1 MRKNLLALL
10 LLLLSVIVF
19 KTNVQAQC
27 SGGTAYGT
35 ADMSAG
41 GTVQISSCSFTGE
54 YSTVTGIVSGTTY
67 TTTIDGTGY
76 ITVHTGSA
84 SGPVVASGANSVV
97 FTAPSSGT
105 YYLVW
110 TRNAACGTNAPC
122 HTTTIAGPGAPAPAN
137 DNCSGAIALNVS
149 SSATCG
155 STTTVTTAGATNS
168 NVTPTGS
175 GCTSNSGTPDD
186 DVWMSFVATA
196 TSHSL
201 TATNV
206 SGTTDVYW
214 QVFSGGCGAS
224 MNSIL
229 CTDNNAGGTLTGLTI
244 GQTYYVRLYTWSSG
258 VSTTESVCITSIPPP
273 PPNGNCAAAEP
284 FCTASGVTFPAT
296 TGTSAEAGPNYGC
309 LTTQPVPSWYYL
321 NISTAGNI
329 DITLTNSANHDI
341 DFAIWG
347 PFGSQA
353 AMCAGT
359 TSAPLDCS
367 YSIAATEVVNIPGA
381 TVGQWYMLLITNFAN
396 TPTNITAVQ
405 SGGGGATNCAIL
417 CNMTNFTSAP
427 GACSGANVYQTTG
440 QITFTNP
447 PTSGT
452 LTVSSGSGQSTTIAS
467 PWTSPLSYTLTGLPA
482 NGASQT
488 ITATFSA
495 DPTCTLSQTFTAP
508 NPCGT
513 CTVTASNNGPV
524 CGGSTFNL
532 NATNAGAGYSYAWT
546 GSGAYSAVGA
556 NQAGV
561 TAATPTTTTTY
572 TYMVT
577 ATSGTVTCSSTTTL
591 TVNPRPTMTAPANV
605 SVCAG
610 TSVPLTTLASVP
622 TGSTFAWTNSNTAVG
637 LAASG
642 SGNIPAFTATNAT
655 AAAITS
661 TVTITPTIGSCAGT
675 PVSYTITVN
684 PQPTA
689 TFTPPLNQC
698 LNGNSF
704 NFTHTGTAFGT
715 HSWTFPSGTPA
726 TSTATSPTG
735 VTWAAVGTY
744 TVTHTVTSG
753 TCTATNT
760 VQISVYPR
768 PNGPALT
775 PTQPTCIANGSI
787 AVTAATGGTPAY
799 QYNLNGGANT
809 ALTNYTNQPAGTYT
823 VNVTD
828 ANGCTNNSTVTLTV
842 PLSPTAIAT
851 TIGTAHCGQLD
862 GTITLGAVTG
872 GTSAYTYS
880 VTPTVGFSGTTAYTG
895 QATGTHTVT
904 VRDANSCTYTTTVNV
919 PNATG
924 PVGPNATPVNSTCGN
939 PNGSVTLAPPTT
951 PTAGASSY
959 TYSFNGSGFTATTNY
974 GPMAAGTYTYVT
986 RDNFGCTVNGSVT
999 INNTVGP
1006 TAVVLTPVNASCG
1019 ATNGSFTI
1027 GAVTGGSGAITY
1039 SVSPGPAGFNAT
1051 TNFTALGAGTYTVIV
1066 RDANGCTFTSNTTIN
1081 NSGGPTAVVLTPVNS
1096 NCGAANGSFTIG
1108 AVTGG
1113 TGAITY
1119 SVSPG
1124 PAGFNATTN
1133 FTGVAANTYTV
1144 IVRDA
1149 NGCTFTSNTTV
1160 GNNPGPTAVVLTPVN
1175 ATCGAANGSFTIGAV
1190 TGGGGTNTY
1199 SVSPGPAGFNA
1210 TTSFTGLAP
1219 NTYTVIVRDV
1229 NGCTFTSNTTIG
1241 NTAGP
1246 TAVALTP
1253 VNSTCGAANGSFII
1267 GAVTGGTSAYTYSV
1281 SPGPAGFTGT
1291 TNYTNLAAGT
1301 FTVTVRDASACTFTT
1316 TTVVGNTA
1324 GPTAVTLTPVN
1335 TSCGGTTG
1343 TLTIGAVTGGTSA
1356 YTYSVS
1362 PGPAGFNATTSF
1374 TNLGAATYTVIVRDA
1389 NGCQT
1394 TSTSVVGN
1402 NPGPTAVVLTP
1413 VNSTCG
1419 ASNGSFTIG
1428 AVTGGT
1434 AGYTYSVNASAF
1446 TATTNYTALAAGT
1459 YTVIVRDANGCQFTS
1474 NTTINNTG
1482 AATAV
1487 VLTPV
1492 NTSCGGSTGSFTI
1505 GAVTGGVG
1513 AFTYSVSPG
1522 PAGFNA
1528 TTNFTGLAA
1537 NTYTVVV
1544 QGSNGCLF
1552 TSNVVV
1558 GNNPGPTAVVLTPV
1572 DATCGAAN
1580 GSFTIG
1586 AVTGGGGTN
1595 TYSVS
1600 PGPAGF
1606 NATTSF
1612 TGLAPNTYTVIVRD
1626 VNGCTFTSNTTIGN
1640 TAGPTA
1646 VALTPVNS
1654 TCGAANGSFIIG
1666 AVTGGTSAYTYSVS
1680 PGPAGFTGTTNYTN
1694 LAAGTFTVTVRDA
1707 SACTFTTTTVV
1718 GNTAGP
1724 TAVTLTPVNTS
1735 CGGTTGTLTIGAVTG
1750 GTSAYTYSVSPG
1762 PAGFNATT
1770 SFTNLGAATYTVIV
1784 QDANGCQT
1792 TSTSVVGNNPAPTAV
1807 VLTPASATC
1816 GASNGSFTIGAVTG
1830 GTAGFTYSVNGSGF
1844 TGTTSYTGLAAAT
1857 YTVIVQDANGCQ
1869 FTSNTTVNN
1878 SGGPTAVVLTPVD
1891 AACGGNNGSFTIGA
1905 VTGGAGGNMYSVNG
1919 SAFTATTSYITL
1931 AAGTYTVVVRDAN
1944 NCTFST
1950 TTVISNSGGPT
1961 AQVMSS
1967 TNSACSTNTGTVTF
1981 GATTGG
1987 TGIMTYSFDGSAF
2000 TGTTLYT
2007 NIAAGTYNAIVRD
2020 GNGCQ
2025 FATTV
2030 TVGTVA
2036 GPTDVVLTSTNS
2048 TCGSANG
2055 SYAIGAVTGGTSAY
2069 TYSIN
2074 GGAFTGTT
2082 TYNSQLAGT
2091 YTVVVRDANGCTYTE
2106 NITVTNTPGPTAFA
2120 VSSTNS
2126 TCGNSNGVAIAGAV
2140 TTSGST
2146 TYQYSING
2154 GALGATTSFTGLA
2167 AATYTLLVQDANGCQ
2182 LTNTITVAN
2191 TPGPTAQVLTPVNST
2206 CGNANGTVTIGATT
2220 GGTGLITYSFNGS
2233 AFSGTTSYTSLAAG
2247 TYTVVAQDANNC
2259 QFTQTTV
2266 VSNLPGPTAVAL
2278 TTVSATCG
2286 GSNGVVNIGAVTGGS
2301 GTNTFS
2307 FNGSPFTA
2315 TVSYTGL
2322 IAGTYTV
2329 VVQDVN
2335 LCQFTQ
2341 TVAVNNSGGPSAVVL
2356 TPTNSTCGNPNG
2368 SIAVGAV
2375 TGGAGT
2381 ITYSLNGGAFSS
2393 STSYTGLISGTYT
2406 VTVSDVNACTFAQT
2420 VLVDNTAGPTA
2431 VVLTPTNST
2440 CGNANGS
2447 FTIGAVTGGTSGYT
2461 YSINAGAFSGT
2472 TSYASQSAG
2481 TYTVVVRDANSCT
2494 FTANVTVANTPGP
2507 TAFAV
2512 SSVSSTCGNSNGVAN
2527 AGAVTTSGST
2537 TYQYSINGGA
2547 LGATTSF
2554 TGLAAATYT
2563 LLVQDANGCQLTN
2576 TVVVTNLAGP
2586 TAQILTPTNATCGNP
2601 NGIVTIGA
2609 TTGGNGL
2616 ITYNFNGGTFSGT
2629 TSYSGLTAGTY
2640 TVIAQDANNCQF
2652 TQTTVVSD
2660 LAGPTA
2666 IALTPTNAT
2675 CGGSNGAVNI
2685 GAVTGGS
2692 GTNTY
2697 SFNGSPFTAT
2707 TSYPGLSAA
2716 TYTVI
2721 VQDVNLCQ
2729 FTQTVAVN
2737 NSGGPS
2743 AVVVTPTNSTC
2754 GNPNGSIAI
2763 GAVTGGAGTINFS
2776 LNGGA
2781 LSTTTSYTG
2790 LTAGTY
2796 TVLVSDVNACTF
2808 SQTVTVNNTAGPTA
2822 VVITPT
2828 NSTCGSANGV
2838 LAIGAVTGGTSGYTY
2853 SINGSAFTGT
2863 TSYTALLAGT
2873 YTIVVQDA
2881 NSCQFTQTADVLNI
2895 PGPTALVLTPTN
2907 STCGNANGIVT
2918 LGAVTGGTSPYEY
2931 SLNNAV
2937 FVASGPYTGLTAA
2950 SYTVVVRD
2958 ANLCTYTVTANV
2970 SDTPGPTAQAT
2981 STTNSTCGNANGIV
2995 TAGATTGGTAPYQ
3008 FSMDGGVLSA
3018 TTTYTTTAG
3027 THTVLVSDAN
3037 LCTFTVTTTV
3047 NNTAGPTAVALTS
3060 TPTNCGNS
3068 NGTIVV
3074 GTVTDGT
3081 SPYEYSIDGGAS
3093 YQATT
3098 TFLALAANTYTVT
3111 VRDVNLC
3118 TTTNTVV
3125 ISNLSSPVASVVTQT
3140 NVSCFGGNNGTVTLT
3155 GTGGATPYSYTLHT
3169 GQSNGSG
3176 VFNGLSALTYSVT
3189 ITDAAGCNSAS
3200 TFTMSQPA
3208 ALVGSI
3214 LNQTNTSCFSG
3225 SNGSVT
3231 ITEAGGT
3238 GPFTYSLNGGAFG
3251 ASPTFAGLSATDY
3264 TVTVQ
3269 DGLGC
3274 TNNVPVTITQPT
3286 QVALTLTS
3294 ANANCTDNNGTA
3306 TVVATGGTPGYTY
3319 SWTGGGGIAS
3329 TTVPVIAGDYTVTVL
3344 DANLCSRTGAVT
3356 IGVTPGGTATIAS
3369 TTNVTCNGANNGIL
3383 NVSMGGNSVGPFT
3396 YAWTPNVGTGAT
3408 VNNLAPGAYSVV
3420 VTDSHGCIANTSG
3433 NISEPVVLAVNF
3445 TSTNVSCNAGSDG
3458 TISSTVTGGTAPYS
3472 YSWSPGAF
3480 NTGIVSGLPVGV
3492 YTLTVT
3498 DAQGCTVVGTRTIV
3512 EPTAL
3517 TITPTIVDP
3526 HCQQAD
3532 GSATV
3537 VGGGGAG
3544 GYTFSLNGGAFG
3556 AGSFNSLS
3564 AGTYTVTIR
3573 DGNQCTSNQPLTLV
3587 DQAGPVATIT
3597 ASTNVSCKNGNN
3609 GSATVGVTGGVT
3621 PYFYSWNPTSQT
3633 TQTANN
3639 LLAGVYGVT
3648 VTDAS
3653 GCAASASII
3662 ITEPSQLL
3670 INATG
3675 TDPICNGQTNGTGTS
3690 SAFGGTAPYSYQWA
3704 VFPIQNTANATGLS
3718 SGTHVVTVTDALGC
3732 VASTNITL
3740 ANPALLTATITRTNL
3755 LCNGV
3760 CNGTATAVTTN
3771 GTSPFAYTW
3780 NDANAQTT
3788 QTATG
3793 LCAGNYTVNI
3803 VDFKGCTTTAVT
3815 TLTEP
3820 SLLTSTIL
3828 TPVNVTCAGLCNGSG
3843 TVSPSGGVAPYSYS
3857 WSNVVTTA
3865 TNINL
3870 CVGSYTATV
3879 TDNNGCE
3886 TQSVLNITAPNP
3898 LIVAASSTNASCY
3911 NVPDGTATATFSG
3924 GTAPFTFLW
3933 QPSLQSTFNATGLG
3947 DGTYTVTVSDANG
3960 CSQTASTIITEPAE
3974 LVAVTTYTGNIACFA
3989 SNGSALVQVG
3999 GGTSPFSYLW
4009 SNGSTSA
4016 LATGLLG
4023 GVYTVD
4029 VTDGNGCTI
4038 NAVANV
4044 NDILAPV
4051 LTLNSSSDITCF
4063 GLNNGTAVVGVAGG
4077 VTPYSSQTWL
4087 LPVTLIANTNQTG
4100 TALWP
4105 GNNVYQVV
4113 DANGCTSSITVP
4125 IVEPT
4130 QLVSLIPSAMVTNVS
4145 CFGGNDGNA
4154 TMLVNGGRT
4163 PYSYLWSGGAPLTNA
4178 NVFQLAAGTY
4188 TCAVTDSSGCAT
4200 QASVT
4205 ITEPQQILANTIVQ
4219 TDVTCYGSN
4228 NGIVSVQVN
4237 GGTPAYT
4244 YDWSPNNSDDG
4255 APSASGLAPGTY
4267 SLNITDTKGCTRPL
4281 TYNIAQPDSFKV
4293 IVTPHSSTCSNPNG
4307 AIEMEVSGA
4316 SPAYSFQ
4323 WNNPAFSTSQNIANL
4338 SAPATYNCLITD
4350 SHGCTKN
4357 VATAIFDLAP
4367 PTLDSVVVQ
4376 NVTCYG
4382 FGNGMATVYPK
4393 AGGSATFT
4401 YEWYNSS
4408 NILVGNGS
4416 FQGGLPIGT
4425 YLIVVTDGTGC
4436 TVSSAVTISQPFPLT
4451 VSVSQDQIACNGQT
4465 LGVYA
4470 SAAGGTPL
4478 YSYTWSGAGSTLPS
4492 SGGNHNVAFTN
4503 TNTTSIIQTY
4513 SVAVTDANNCPAVS
4527 DQFIVTVL
4535 PKISVLSNDVTGC
4548 LGENVTLEAIA
4559 GGGDGVPYTYTW
4571 GTSPT
4576 QVQTG
4581 SNSIIS
4587 VPVTSNFPV
4596 SYNLTVSDGCST
4608 QETIIVNV
4616 SSNPKP
4622 SASMIGIN
4630 TQGCADLSVSFSGSG
4645 GNNFPNCTYSW
4656 AFGDGSAG
4664 SDSTTTHTY
4673 TSTGLQVD
4681 SLDVQ
4686 MIVTTALGCSD
4697 TVIANNYILVYP
4709 NPVAEFSFNPTEISE
4724 FEPTVNFYNESLL
4737 GTSFNWNFGDVTSIT
4752 NVSTDENPMHI
4763 YNDPGT
4769 YDVNLI
4775 VTSPLGCRDT
4785 ITHSLYVTPEFA
4797 LYVPNAFSPTGDFKN
4812 EIFTPQGI
4820 GIDEDRY
4827 NMYIYNR
4834 WGDLIY
4840 ETNNFAKGWDGRI
4853 NGEVVQIDTYVY
4865 RIVVYDLKSEKHT
4878 LTGHVTVV
4886 R

>member
-1 MRKNLLALL
+1 
-10 LLLLSVIVF
+10 
-19 KTNVQAQC
+19 
-27 SGGTAYGT
+27 
-35 ADMSAG
+35 
-41 GTVQISSCSFTGE
+41 
-54 YSTVTGIVSGTTY
+54 
-67 TTTIDGTGY
+67 
-76 ITVHTGSA
+76 
-84 SGPVVASGANSVV
+84 
-97 FTAPSSGT
+97 
-105 YYLVW
+105 
-110 TRNAACGTNAPC
+110 
-122 HTTTIAGPGAPAPAN
+122 
-137 DNCSGAIALNVS
+137 
-149 SSATCG
+149 
-155 STTTVTTAGATNS
+155 
-168 NVTPTGS
+168 
-175 GCTSNSGTPDD
+175 
-186 DVWMSFVATA
+186 
-196 TSHSL
+196 
-201 TATNV
+201 
-206 SGTTDVYW
+206 
-214 QVFSGGCGAS
+214 
-224 MNSIL
+224 
-229 CTDNNAGGTLTGLTI
+229 
-244 GQTYYVRLYTWSSG
+244 
-258 VSTTESVCITSIPPP
+258 
-273 PPNGNCAAAEP
+273 
-284 FCTASGVTFPAT
+284 
-296 TGTSAEAGPNYGC
+296 
-309 LTTQPVPSWYYL
+309 
-321 NISTAGNI
+321 
-329 DITLTNSANHDI
+329 
-341 DFAIWG
+341 
-347 PFGSQA
+347 
-353 AMCAGT
+353 
-359 TSAPLDCS
+359 
-367 YSIAATEVVNIPGA
+367 
-381 TVGQWYMLLITNFAN
+381 
-396 TPTNITAVQ
+396 
-405 SGGGGATNCAIL
+405 
-417 CNMTNFTSAP
+417 
-427 GACSGANVYQTTG
+427 
-440 QITFTNP
+440 
-447 PTSGT
+447 
-452 LTVSSGSGQSTTIAS
+452 
-467 PWTSPLSYTLTGLPA
+467 
-482 NGASQT
+482 
-488 ITATFSA
+488 
-495 DPTCTLSQTFTAP
+495 
-508 NPCGT
+508 
-513 CTVTASNNGPV
+513 
-524 CGGSTFNL
+524 
-532 NATNAGAGYSYAWT
+532 
-546 GSGAYSAVGA
+546 
-556 NQAGV
+556 
-561 TAATPTTTTTY
+561 
-572 TYMVT
+572 MVT
-577 ATSGTVTCSSTTTL
+577 ATSGTLTCSSTTTV
-591 TVNPRPTMTAPANV
+591 TVNPRPTMTAPANIV
-605 SVCAG
+605 ACAG
-610 TSVPLTTLASVP
+610 DVVPATSLSSVPAGATYS
-622 TGSTFAWTNSNTAVG
+622 WTNSNTAVG

-642 SGNIPAFTATNAT
+642 TGNVSGFTASNAT
-655 AAAITS
+655 GAAITS
-661 TVTITPTIGSCAGT
+661 TVTITPSLGSCAGT
-675 PVSYTITVN
+675 PVTFTITVN

-689 TFTPPLNQC
+689 SFTSPANQC

-704 NFTHTGTAFGT
+704 NFTNTGTAGGT
-715 HSWTFPSGTPA
+715 HAWTFPSGTPA
-726 TSTATSPTG
+726 TSAAVSPTG
-735 VTWAAVGTY
+735 VTWATAGTY
-744 TVTHTVTSG
+744 TVTHTVTLG
-753 TCTATNT
+753 TCVATSSVT
-760 VQISVYPR
+760 ITVYPR
-768 PNGPALT
+768 PTPPGLT
-775 PTQPTCIANGSI
+775 GTNPTCGNSNGQI
-787 AVTAATGGTPAY
+787 TVTAATGGTGALTY
-799 QYNLNGGANT
+799 DLNGGAAT
-809 ALTNYTNQPAGTYT
+809 ALTNYTALAGAPTTYT

-828 ANGCTNNSTVTLTV
+828 VNGCKNLATVTLTNV
-842 PLSPTAIAT
+842 PGPTAIAT
-851 TIGTAHCGQLD
+851 TIGTAHCGQSD

-872 GTSAYTYS
+872 GSGAMTYS

-895 QATGTHTVT
+895 QAAGTHTVT

-999 INNTVGP
+999 INNTAGP

-1081 NSGGPTAVVLTPVNS
+1081 NNGGPTAVVLTPVNS

-1133 FTGVAANTYTV
+1133 FTGLAANTYTV

-1175 ATCGAANGSFTIGAV
+1175 ATCGLSNGSFTIGAV

-1219 NTYTVIVRDV
+1219 NTYTVTVRDV
-1229 NGCTFTSNTTIG
+1229 NGCTFVSNTTIG

-1253 VNSTCGAANGSFII
+1253 VNSTCGNANGSFTI
-1267 GAVTGGTSAYTYSV
+1267 GAVTGGTSVYTYSV

-1291 TNYTNLAAGT
+1291 TSYASLAAGT
-1301 FTVTVRDASACTFTT
+1301 FTVTVRDANACTYTT

-1324 GPTAVTLTPVN
+1324 GPTAVALTPVN

-1374 TNLGAATYTVIVRDA
+1374 TGLGAATYTVIVRDA

-1459 YTVIVRDANGCQFTS
+1459 YTVIVRDANGCTFTS

-1492 NTSCGGSTGSFTI
+1492 NSNCGAANGSFTI

-1572 DATCGAAN
+1572 NATCGLSN

-1612 TGLAPNTYTVIVRD
+1612 TGLAPNTYTVTVRD
-1626 VNGCTFTSNTTIGN
+1626 VNGCTFVSNTTIGN

-1654 TCGAANGSFIIG
+1654 TCGNANGSFTIG

-1931 AAGTYTVVVRDAN
+1931 AAGTYNVVVRDAN

-2055 SYAIGAVTGGTSAY
+2055 SFVIGAVTGGTSAY

-2074 GGAFTGTT
+2074 GGAFSGTT
-2082 TYNSQLAGT
+2082 SYTAQLAGT

-2106 NITVTNTPGPTAFA
+2106 NVTITNTPGPTAFA

-2146 TYQYSING
+2146 VYQYSING

-2182 LTNTITVAN
+2182 LTNTVTVAN

-2266 VSNLPGPTAVAL
+2266 VSNLPGPTAIAL

-2286 GSNGVVNIGAVTGGS
+2286 GSNGVVNVGAVTGGS
-2301 GTNTFS
+2301 GTNTYS

-2315 TVSYTGL
+2315 TVSYPGL

-2341 TVAVNNSGGPSAVVL
+2341 TVSINNSGGPSAVVL

-2393 STSYTGLISGTYT
+2393 STSYTGLTSGTYT

-2652 TQTTVVSD
+2652 TQTTIVSN

-2666 IALTPTNAT
+2666 IALTPTSAT
-2675 CGGSNGAVNI
+2675 CGGNNGAVTI

-2716 TYTVI
+2716 TYTVV

-2781 LSTTTSYTG
+2781 LSSTTSYTG
-2790 LTAGTY
+2790 LAAGTY

-2828 NSTCGSANGV
+2828 NSTCGNSNGV
-2838 LAIGAVTGGTSGYTY
+2838 LSIGAVTGGTSGYTY

-2863 TSYTALLAGT
+2863 TSYTSLLAGT

-2881 NSCQFTQTADVLNI
+2881 NNCQFTQTADVLNI
-2895 PGPTALVLTPTN
+2895 AGPTALVLTPTN
-2907 STCGNANGIVT
+2907 STCGNANGTIA
-2918 LGAVTGGTSPYEY
+2918 LGAVAGGTSPYEY
-2931 SLNNAV
+2931 SLNNAA
-2937 FVASGPYTGLTAA
+2937 FVTSGPYLGLTAA
-2950 SYTVVVRD
+2950 TYTVVIRD
-2958 ANLCTYTVTANV
+2958 ANLCTYTITTNV
-2970 SDTPGPTAQAT
+2970 ADTPGPTAQAS

-2995 TAGATTGGTAPYQ
+2995 TVGATTGGTAPYQ
-3008 FSMDGGVLSA
+3008 FSMDGSVLSA

-3047 NNTAGPTAVALTS
+3047 NNTAGPSAVALTS

-3068 NGTIVV
+3068 NGTVAV
-3074 GTVTDGT
+3074 GLVTDGT
-3081 SPYEYSIDGGAS
+3081 SPYEYSIDGGTS
-3093 YQATT
+3093 YQTTT
-3098 TFLALAANTYTVT
+3098 TFLGLSAASYTVT
-3111 VRDVNLC
+3111 VRDINLC
-3118 TTTNTVV
+3118 IVTNTVV
-3125 ISNLSSPVASVVTQT
+3125 VSNLSSPTVVVASQSNVTCFGGSNGSVTLTGSGGASPYVFTLNTGQTNGSGVFNSLSANTYTVAIVDAAGCSSTSTFTVSQSAQVVGSILSQT
-3140 NVSCFGGNNGTVTLT
+3140 NVSCF
-3155 GTGGATPYSYTLHT
+3155 A
-3169 GQSNGSG
+3169 
-3176 VFNGLSALTYSVT
+3176 
-3189 ITDAAGCNSAS
+3189 
-3200 TFTMSQPA
+3200 
-3208 ALVGSI
+3208 
-3214 LNQTNTSCFSG
+3214 G

-3231 ITEAGGT
+3231 VTEVGGT
-3238 GPFTYSLNGGAFG
+3238 APYTYSINGGAFG
-3251 ASPTFAGLSATDY
+3251 ATPTFGGLSATDY
-3264 TVTVQ
+3264 TVTVS
-3269 DGLGC
+3269 DNFSC
-3274 TNNVPVTITQPT
+3274 TSNIPVTITQPT
-3286 QVALTLTS
+3286 QITLAMS
-3294 ANANCTDNNGTA
+3294 SVNANCTDDNGTA
-3306 TVVATGGTPGYTY
+3306 TVVASGGTPGYTY
-3319 SWTGGGGIAS
+3319 SWTGGGGTAS
-3329 TTVPVIAGDYTVTVL
+3329 TTVPVIAGDYTVTVR
-3344 DANLCSRTGAVT
+3344 DANLCAQTGVVT
-3356 IGVTPGGTATIAS
+3356 IDVTPGGVATIS
-3369 TTNVTCNGANNGIL
+3369 NTTNVSCFGGSNGSL
-3383 NVSMGGNSVGPFT
+3383 TVSMGGGATAPFT
-3396 YAWTPNVGTGAT
+3396 YAWSPNVGTTAT
-3408 VNNLAPGAYSVV
+3408 VNNLVIGTYSVT
-3420 VTDSHGCIANTSG
+3420 VTDVHGCIANANG
-3433 NISEPVVLAVNF
+3433 VIAEPVALSLNF

-3458 TISSTVTGGTAPYS
+3458 TISSIVAGGRTPYT
-3472 YSWSPGAF
+3472 YLWSPGAF
-3480 NTGIVSGLPVGV
+3480 NTGIVSGLPVGTYSLV
-3492 YTLTVT
+3492 VT
-3498 DAQGCTVVGTRTIV
+3498 DDNGCTVTGTRTIV

-3517 TITPTIVDP
+3517 TITPTIVNP
-3526 HCQQAD
+3526 NCNQAN

-3556 AGSFNSLS
+3556 AGSFTNLL

-3573 DGNQCTSNQPLTLV
+3573 DGNQCTTNLPLTLV
-3587 DQAGPVATIT
+3587 DQAGPTASIT
-3597 ASTNVSCKNGNN
+3597 ASTNVSCNGGSN
-3609 GSATVGVTGGVT
+3609 GSATVTATGGTT

-3639 LLAGVYGVT
+3639 LNAGVYGVT
-3648 VTDAS
+3648 VTDAT
-3653 GCAASASII
+3653 GCVAAASII
-3662 ITEPSQLL
+3662 ITEPATLI

-3675 TDPICNGQTNGTGTS
+3675 TDPVCNGQTNGTGTS

-3704 VFPIQNTANATGLS
+3704 VLPIQNSANATGLP
-3718 SGTHVVTVTDALGC
+3718 SGTHAVTVRDALGC
-3732 VASTNITL
+3732 VATTNITL

-3755 LCNGV
+3755 LCNAV

-3771 GTSPFAYTW
+3771 GTGPFSYTW

-3793 LCAGNYTVNI
+3793 LCAGNYTVSI
-3803 VDFKGCTTTAVT
+3803 VDFKGCTASAVT
-3815 TLTEP
+3815 TITEP
-3820 SLLTSTIL
+3820 SLLVSSIIN
-3828 TPVNVTCAGLCNGSG
+3828 PVNVTCAGLCNGSG
-3843 TVSPSGGVAPYSYS
+3843 TVNASGGVAPYIYS
-3857 WSNVVTTA
+3857 WSNLVNTS
-3865 TNINL
+3865 TNTNL
-3870 CVGSYTATV
+3870 CVGSYTANV
-3879 TDNNGCE
+3879 IDFNGCE
-3886 TQSVLNITAPNP
+3886 TQSVLSITAPNP
-3898 LIVAASSTNASCY
+3898 LIVTASSTNASCN
-3911 NVPDGTATATFSG
+3911 NVCDGTATASFSG
-3924 GTAPFTFLW
+3924 GTAPYNFLW
-3933 QPSLQSTFNATGLG
+3933 QPSLSSVFNATALC
-3947 DGTYTVTVSDANG
+3947 DGVHTVTITDANG
-3960 CSQTASTIITEPAE
+3960 CIQTASTVITEPAP
-3974 LVAVTTYTGNIACFA
+3974 LLASTIVNGNNFCGQ
-3989 SNGSALVQVG
+3989 SNGSAQVQVT
-3999 GGTSPFSYLW
+3999 GGTSPFAYVW
-4009 SNGSTSA
+4009 TNGSTSA
-4016 LATGLLG
+4016 LNIGLAG
-4023 GVYTVD
+4023 GVYSVD
-4029 VTDGNGCTI
+4029 VTDGNGCTV
-4038 NAVANV
+4038 NAIANV
-4044 NDILAPV
+4044 NDIPAPTLV
-4051 LTLNSSSDITCF
+4051 LNSSTNVTCF
-4063 GLNNGTAVVGVAGG
+4063 GLNNGTAVLGISGG
-4077 VTPYSSQTWL
+4077 TTPYSSQTWL
-4087 LPVTLIANTNQTG
+4087 MPITLIPNANQAGTG
-4100 TALWP
+4100 LWP
-4105 GNNVYQVV
+4105 GNNVFQIV
-4113 DANGCTSSITVP
+4113 DAAGCTSSITVP
-4125 IVEPT
+4125 ITEPT
-4130 QLVSLIPSAMVTNVS
+4130 QLVSAINGLVDVDCN
-4145 CFGGNDGNA
+4145 GNNNGTA
-4154 TMLVNGGRT
+4154 TMLVNGGT
-4163 PYSYLWSGGAPLTNA
+4163 SPYNYLWTDPALQTNPTA
-4178 NVFQLAAGTY
+4178 SNLAAGTY
-4188 TCAVTDSSGCAT
+4188 NCNVTDANGCAT
-4200 QASVT
+4200 SQTIVIDEPLPLAVTVNSITHIDCFGANNGSLSVT
-4205 ITEPQQILANTIVQ
+4205 PF
-4219 TDVTCYGSN
+4219 
-4228 NGIVSVQVN
+4228 

-4244 YDWSPNNSDDG
+4244 YAWTPSVG
-4255 APSASGLAPGTY
+4255 AGPVITNLAPGAY
-4267 SLNITDTKGCTRPL
+4267 SLLLTDNKGCTT
-4281 TYNIAQPDSFKV
+4281 TYVNTITQPSAFNV
-4293 IVTPHSSTCSNPNG
+4293 VTTVMPSTCSDPN
-4307 AIEMEVSGA
+4307 ASISLLVSGA
-4316 SPAYSFQ
+4316 SAPYSYQ
-4323 WNNPAFSTSQNIANL
+4323 WNDPALQTTGSAQNLAAPGVYTCVITDINGCTTSITEAPTDLPPPIISNIA
-4338 SAPATYNCLITD
+4338 AT
-4350 SHGCTKN
+4350 
-4357 VATAIFDLAP
+4357 
-4367 PTLDSVVVQ
+4367 

-4382 FGNGMATVYPK
+4382 GNDGTLTVT
-4393 AGGSATFT
+4393 AQSGGSSSYT
-4401 YEWYNSS
+4401 YEWFNSTNLS
-4408 NILVGNGS
+4408 IGNGS
-4416 FQGGLPIGT
+4416 FQGGLAIGT
-4425 YLIVVTDGTGC
+4425 YQIVVTDANGC
-4436 TVSSAVTISQPFPLT
+4436 TVNGSSTISQPFPLS
-4451 VSVSQDQIACNGQT
+4451 VSVSQDQIACNGQV

-4470 SAAGGTPL
+4470 SAANGTPP
-4478 YSYTWSGAGSTLPS
+4478 YVYTWSGAGTGLSG
-4492 SGGNHNVAFTN
+4492 GGNHNVTYAN
-4503 TNTTSIIQTY
+4503 VNNTSIIQSLY
-4513 SVAVTDANNCPAVS
+4513 VSVQVSNNFQAVFGH
-4527 DQFIVTVL
+4527 FILSLL

-4559 GGGDGVPYTYTW
+4559 GGGDGVPYTFTW

-4596 SYNLTVSDGCST
+4596 SYNLTVTDGCST

-4630 TQGCADLSVSFSGSG
+4630 TQGCADLAVSFSGSG

-4656 AFGDGSAG
+4656 SFGDGVLG
-4664 SDSTTTHTY
+4664 TDSTTTHTY

-4709 NPVAEFSFNPTEISE
+4709 NPVAEFTYNPTEISE
-4724 FEPTVNFYNESLL
+4724 FEPTVNFYNQSLL
-4737 GTSFNWNFGDVTSIT
+4737 SDSYNWNFGDVTSLT
-4752 NVSTDENPMHI
+4752 NSSTDENPMHV

-4775 VTSPLGCRDT
+4775 VTSALGCRDT

-4820 GIDEDRY
+4820 GIDEERY

-4834 WGDLIY
+4834 WGELIY

-4865 RIVVYDLKSEKHT
+4865 KIVVYDLKSEKHT

>member
-1 MRKNLLALL
+1 VKKND
-10 LLLLSVIVF
+10 VWYQF
-19 KTNVQAQC
+19 
-27 SGGTAYGT
+27 
-35 ADMSAG
+35 
-41 GTVQISSCSFTGE
+41 TVQTSGNLAFSITPNTLTDDYDWAVYNLTNNNCADIYSNAALEVSCNFSGTSG
-54 YSTVTGIVSGTTY
+54 VTGPNGNAGIQNEAV
-67 TTTIDGTGY
+67 I
-76 ITVHTGSA
+76 
-84 SGPVVASGANSVV
+84 PVVAGQTYVVNVSQFSTSTAGYNLNFGASTASIFDNVPPRINSLVSTPTCGATSFSFNMSENV
-97 FTAPSSGT
+97 LCSTVSTGDFTLAGPGGPYTVNSIIGSACAAGGASENTFTINTTPAITTAGT
-105 YYLVW
+105 YSLCLVN
-110 TRNAACGTNAPC
+110 TAGSVTDLCGNAAAPAC
-122 HTTTIAGPGAPAPAN
+122 FNFTIAGPTVAVTPTNPPCASGTGSIAAVGSGGSGTPFTYSLNGGAFQASGNFTGLAAGTYTVRTQDAGGCRGQNTAVITIPTPITVTLTPTPSGCAGTGSITSTVAGGTGPYTYAWSPSGTGANPTGLAPN
-137 DNCSGAIALNVS
+137 TYSVTVTGVGGCT
-149 SSATCG
+149 ATA
-155 STTTVTTAGATNS
+155 TTTVTAAGS
-168 NVTPTGS
+168 
-175 GCTSNSGTPDD
+175 
-186 DVWMSFVATA
+186 
-196 TSHSL
+196 
-201 TATNV
+201 V
-206 SGTTDVYW
+206 S
-214 QVFSGGCGAS
+214 
-224 MNSIL
+224 
-229 CTDNNAGGTLTGLTI
+229 
-244 GQTYYVRLYTWSSG
+244 
-258 VSTTESVCITSIPPP
+258 
-273 PPNGNCAAAEP
+273 
-284 FCTASGVTFPAT
+284 
-296 TGTSAEAGPNYGC
+296 
-309 LTTQPVPSWYYL
+309 
-321 NISTAGNI
+321 
-329 DITLTNSANHDI
+329 
-341 DFAIWG
+341 
-347 PFGSQA
+347 
-353 AMCAGT
+353 
-359 TSAPLDCS
+359 
-367 YSIAATEVVNIPGA
+367 
-381 TVGQWYMLLITNFAN
+381 
-396 TPTNITAVQ
+396 
-405 SGGGGATNCAIL
+405 
-417 CNMTNFTSAP
+417 
-427 GACSGANVYQTTG
+427 
-440 QITFTNP
+440 
-447 PTSGT
+447 
-452 LTVSSGSGQSTTIAS
+452 
-467 PWTSPLSYTLTGLPA
+467 
-482 NGASQT
+482 
-488 ITATFSA
+488 ATF
-495 DPTCTLSQTFTAP
+495 
-508 NPCGT
+508 
-513 CTVTASNNGPV
+513 NGSP
-524 CGGSTFNL
+524 
-532 NATNAGAGYSYAWT
+532 
-546 GSGAYSAVGA
+546 
-556 NQAGV
+556 
-561 TAATPTTTTTY
+561 
-572 TYMVT
+572 
-577 ATSGTVTCSSTTTL
+577 
-591 TVNPRPTMTAPANV
+591 
-605 SVCAG
+605 
-610 TSVPLTTLASVP
+610 
-622 TGSTFAWTNSNTAVG
+622 
-637 LAASG
+637 
-642 SGNIPAFTATNAT
+642 
-655 AAAITS
+655 
-661 TVTITPTIGSCAGT
+661 
-675 PVSYTITVN
+675 
-684 PQPTA
+684 
-689 TFTPPLNQC
+689 NQC
-698 LNGNSF
+698 LNTNSF
-704 NFTHTGTAFGT
+704 TFTNTGTAAAT
-715 HSWTFPSGTPA
+715 HAWTFPSGTPA
-726 TSTATSPTG
+726 SSAVVAPPA
-735 VTWAAVGTY
+735 VTWAAAGTY

-760 VQISVYPR
+760 VQVTVFPR

-775 PTQPTCIANGSI
+775 PVHPKCGTPNG
-787 AVTAATGGTPAY
+787 AVNVTAATGGTPAY
-799 QYNLNGGANT
+799 LYNLNGGANT
-809 ALTNYTNQPAGTYT
+809 TLTNYTGQAAGTYT

-828 ANGCTNNSTVTLTV
+828 ANGCTNSSTLTLTNV
-842 PLSPTAIAT
+842 PGPTALALT
-851 TIGTAHCGQLD
+851 PTNAHCGQAD
-862 GTITLGAVTG
+862 GSIAIGAVTG
-872 GTSAYTYS
+872 GTSAYSYSFNNPGGPFTAISPITGQLAGTYS
-880 VTPTVGFSGTTAYTG
+880 VTVRDINLCVFT
-895 QATGTHTVT
+895 QTVT
-904 VRDANSCTYTTTVNV
+904 IGTAALPT
-919 PNATG
+919 
-924 PVGPNATPVNSTCGN
+924 GPNATSVNSTCGN
-939 PNGSVTLAPPTT
+939 ANGTVTLAPPTT
-951 PTAGASSY
+951 GTGAF
-959 TYSFNGSGFTATTNY
+959 TYSFNGGAFSATTNY
-974 GPMAAGTYTYVT
+974 TALAANTYTYVV
-986 RDNFGCTVNGSVT
+986 RDVFGCPLNGSITVN
-999 INNTVGP
+999 NTAGP
-1006 TAVVLTPVNASCG
+1006 TAVTLTPVNASCG
-1019 ATNGSFTI
+1019 ANNGSFTI
-1027 GAVTGGSGAITY
+1027 GAVTGGTSAYTY

-1051 TNFTALGAGTYTVIV
+1051 TNFTTLAAGTYTVIV
-1066 RDANGCTFTSNTTIN
+1066 RDANACTYTSSTIIN
-1081 NSGGPTAVVLTPVNS
+1081 NTGGPTAVVLTPVNS

-1124 PAGFNATTN
+1124 PAGFNATTS
-1133 FTGVAANTYTV
+1133 FTGLAANTYTV

-1160 GNNPGPTAVVLTPVN
+1160 GNNPGPTAMVLTPVNATCGTANGSFTIGAVTGGGGTNTYSVSPGPAGFNATTSFTGLAPNTYTVIVRDVNGCTFASNTTIGNTAGPTAVALTPVNSTCGNANGSFNIGAVTGGTSAYTYSVSPGPAGFTGSTAYNSLTAGTFTVTVRDANACTYTTTTVVGNTAGPTAVALTPVNTSCGGTTGTLTIGAVTGGTSAFTYSVSPGPAGFNATTSFTGLGAATYTVIVQDANGCQTTSTSVVGNNPGPTAVVLTPVNSTCGASNGSFTIGAVTGGTGGYTYSVNASAFTATTNYTALAAGTYTVIVRDVNGCTFTSNTTINNTGAATAVVLTPVNTSCGGSTGSFTIGAVTGGVGAFTYSVTPGPAGFNATTNFTGLAANTYTVVVQGSNGCLFTSSVVVGNNPGPTAMVLTPVN

-1253 VNSTCGAANGSFII
+1253 VNSTCGNANGSFTI

-1291 TNYTNLAAGT
+1291 VSYTNLAAGT

-1324 GPTAVTLTPVN
+1324 GPTALTLTPVN

-1374 TNLGAATYTVIVRDA
+1374 TG
-1389 NGCQT
+1389 
-1394 TSTSVVGN
+1394 
-1402 NPGPTAVVLTP
+1402 
-1413 VNSTCG
+1413 
-1419 ASNGSFTIG
+1419 
-1428 AVTGGT
+1428 
-1434 AGYTYSVNASAF
+1434 
-1446 TATTNYTALAAGT
+1446 
-1459 YTVIVRDANGCQFTS
+1459 
-1474 NTTINNTG
+1474 
-1482 AATAV
+1482 
-1487 VLTPV
+1487 
-1492 NTSCGGSTGSFTI
+1492 
-1505 GAVTGGVG
+1505 
-1513 AFTYSVSPG
+1513 
-1522 PAGFNA
+1522 
-1528 TTNFTGLAA
+1528 
-1537 NTYTVVV
+1537 
-1544 QGSNGCLF
+1544 
-1552 TSNVVV
+1552 
-1558 GNNPGPTAVVLTPV
+1558 
-1572 DATCGAAN
+1572 
-1580 GSFTIG
+1580 
-1586 AVTGGGGTN
+1586 
-1595 TYSVS
+1595 
-1600 PGPAGF
+1600 
-1606 NATTSF
+1606 
-1612 TGLAPNTYTVIVRD
+1612 
-1626 VNGCTFTSNTTIGN
+1626 
-1640 TAGPTA
+1640 
-1646 VALTPVNS
+1646 
-1654 TCGAANGSFIIG
+1654 
-1666 AVTGGTSAYTYSVS
+1666 
-1680 PGPAGFTGTTNYTN
+1680 
-1694 LAAGTFTVTVRDA
+1694 
-1707 SACTFTTTTVV
+1707 
-1718 GNTAGP
+1718 
-1724 TAVTLTPVNTS
+1724 
-1735 CGGTTGTLTIGAVTG
+1735 
-1750 GTSAYTYSVSPG
+1750 
-1762 PAGFNATT
+1762 
-1770 SFTNLGAATYTVIV
+1770 LGAATYTVIV
-1784 QDANGCQT
+1784 QDANGCQFT
-1792 TSTSVVGNNPAPTAV
+1792 QTSVVGNNPAPTAV
-1807 VLTPASATC
+1807 VLTPVSATC

-1830 GTAGFTYSVNGSGF
+1830 GTAGFTYSVNASAF
-1844 TGTTSYTGLAAAT
+1844 TATTNYTALAAGT
-1857 YTVIVQDANGCQ
+1857 YTVVVQDANGCQ

-1891 AACGGNNGSFTIGA
+1891 AACGLSNGSFTIGA
-1905 VTGGAGGNMYSVNG
+1905 VTGGAGGNVYSVNG
-1919 SAFTATTSYITL
+1919 SAFTATTSYIAL

-1944 NCTFST
+1944 NCTFTS

-1961 AQVMSS
+1961 AQVVTS

-2000 TGTTLYT
+2000 TGTTLYS
-2007 NIAAGTYNAIVRD
+2007 NVAAGTYNAIVRD

-2036 GPTDVVLTSTNS
+2036 GPTDVVLTPTNS

-2055 SYAIGAVTGGTSAY
+2055 SFTIGAVTGGGGTNV
-2069 TYSIN
+2069 YSIN
-2074 GGAFTGTT
+2074 GGAFTATT
-2082 TYNSQLAGT
+2082 SYTAQLAGT
-2091 YTVVVRDANGCTYTE
+2091 YTVVVRDVNGCTYTE
-2106 NITVTNTPGPTAFA
+2106 NVTITNTPGPTAFA

-2126 TCGNSNGVAIAGAV
+2126 TCGNSNGVATAGAV

-2146 TYQYSING
+2146 VYQYSING

-2182 LTNTITVAN
+2182 LTNTVTVAN

-2266 VSNLPGPTAVAL
+2266 VSNLPGPTALAL
-2278 TTVSATCG
+2278 TTISATCG
-2286 GSNGVVNIGAVTGGS
+2286 GSNGVVNVGAVTGGS
-2301 GTNTFS
+2301 GTNTYS

-2315 TVSYTGL
+2315 TVSYPGL

-2341 TVAVNNSGGPSAVVL
+2341 TVSVNNSGGPSAVAL

-2393 STSYTGLISGTYT
+2393 STSYTGLTSGTYT

-2420 VLVDNTAGPTA
+2420 VFVDNTAGPTA
-2431 VVLTPTNST
+2431 VALTPTNST

-2447 FTIGAVTGGTSGYT
+2447 FVIGAVTGGTSGYT
-2461 YSINAGAFSGT
+2461 YSVNAGAFSGT
-2472 TSYASQSAG
+2472 TSYASQAAG
-2481 TYTVVVRDANSCT
+2481 TYTVIVRDANACT

-2512 SSVSSTCGNSNGVAN
+2512 SSVSSTCGNSNGIAN

-2537 TYQYSINGGA
+2537 VYQYSINGGA

-2616 ITYNFNGGTFSGT
+2616 ITYNFNGGAFSGT

-2707 TSYPGLSAA
+2707 TSYPGLIAG

-2790 LTAGTY
+2790 LAAGTY

-2828 NSTCGSANGV
+2828 NSTCGNANGV

-2881 NSCQFTQTADVLNI
+2881 NNCQFTQTSDVLNI

-2931 SLNNAV
+2931 SLNNAP
-2937 FVASGPYTGLTAA
+2937 FVLTGPYTGLTA
-2950 SYTVVVRD
+2950 STYTVVIRD
-2958 ANLCTYTVTANV
+2958 ANLCTFTVTANV
-2970 SDTPGPTAQAT
+2970 ADTPGPTAQAT

-3037 LCTFTVTTTV
+3037 LCTFTVTATV

-3074 GTVTDGT
+3074 GAVTGGNAA
-3081 SPYEYSIDGGAS
+3081 YEYSIDGGVS

-3098 TFLALAANTYTVT
+3098 TFLALSANTYTVT

-3118 TTTNTVV
+3118 TLTNTVV
-3125 ISNLSSPVASVVTQT
+3125 VSNLSSPVASVVTQT

-3155 GTGGATPYSYTLHT
+3155 GTGGATPYTYTLHT

-3176 VFNGLSALTYSVT
+3176 VFNGLSAITYSLT

-3200 TFTMSQPA
+3200 TFTVAQPA

-3225 SNGSVT
+3225 SNGAVT

-3251 ASPTFAGLSATDY
+3251 ATPTFTGLSATDY

-3319 SWTGGGGIAS
+3319 SWTGGGGSAA

-3344 DANLCSRTGAVT
+3344 DANLCPRTGAVT

-3396 YAWTPNVGTGAT
+3396 YSWTPNVGTGAT
-3408 VNNLAPGAYSVV
+3408 VNNLAPGAYAVV

-3498 DAQGCTVVGTRTIV
+3498 DAQGCTVTGTRTIV

-3517 TITPTIVDP
+3517 TVTPTIVDP
-3526 HCQQAD
+3526 HCQQSD

-3556 AGSFNSLS
+3556 AGSFNSLA

-3573 DGNQCTSNQPLTLV
+3573 DGNQCTSNQPISLV

-3597 ASTNVSCKNGNN
+3597 ASTNVSCKDGNN
-3609 GSATVGVTGGVT
+3609 GSATVTATGGVT
-3621 PYFYSWNPTSQT
+3621 PYFYTWNPTSQT

-3653 GCAASASII
+3653 GCSASASII

-3675 TDPICNGQTNGTGTS
+3675 VDPVCNGQSNGTGSS
-3690 SAFGGTAPYSYQWA
+3690 SAFGGTQPYSYQWQ
-3704 VFPIQNTANATGLS
+3704 VLPVQNNANAINLAPGM
-3718 SGTHVVTVTDALGC
+3718 HNVTVTDAQGC
-3732 VASTNITL
+3732 TATTSINL
-3740 ANPALLTATITRTNL
+3740 NNPPLLTVAITRTNL
-3755 LCNGV
+3755 LCYQV
-3760 CNGTATAVTTN
+3760 CTGAALATTTN
-3771 GTSPFAYTW
+3771 GTAPFLYSW
-3780 NDANAQTT
+3780 NDANNQTS

-3793 LCAGNYTVNI
+3793 LCAGAYTVNV
-3803 VDFKGCTTTAVT
+3803 VDFKGCTAVATTT
-3815 TLTEP
+3815 ITEP
-3820 SLLTSTIL
+3820 TLLTSAI
-3828 TPVNVTCAGLCNGSG
+3828 VNPMDVRCNGDCNGSG
-3843 TVSPSGGVAPYSYS
+3843 AVTATGGTGAYTYS
-3857 WSNVVTTA
+3857 WTNAATTA
-3865 TNINL
+3865 VNTNL
-3870 CVGSYTATV
+3870 CAGTYTATV
-3879 TDNNGCE
+3879 TDANGCE
-3886 TQSVLNITAPNP
+3886 TQSVLSINTPNP
-3898 LIVAASSTNASCY
+3898 LVITATKTNASCY
-3911 NVPDGTATATFSG
+3911 NVCDGTATVSYVG
-3924 GTAPFTFLW
+3924 GTAPYDFLW
-3933 QPSLQSTFNATGLG
+3933 QPSLSQVFNPTALC
-3947 DGTYTVTVSDANG
+3947 DGVHSVVVTDANG
-3960 CSQTASTIITEPAE
+3960 CSQNASVTITEPTQ
-3974 LVAVTTYTGNIACFA
+3974 LLVTTQVTGNNFCGQ
-3989 SNGSALVQVG
+3989 SNGIALAQVA
-3999 GGTSPFSYLW
+3999 GGTSPFNFVW
-4009 SNGSTSA
+4009 SNGANTA
-4016 LATGLLG
+4016 LNSNLAG
-4023 GVYTVD
+4023 GVYSVD
-4029 VTDGNGCTI
+4029 VTDANGCLV
-4038 NAVANV
+4038 NAIANV
-4044 NDILAPV
+4044 NDIPAPV
-4051 LTLNSSSDITCF
+4051 LNLVTSQDIKCFGQNDGIGVISSS
-4063 GLNNGTAVVGVAGG
+4063 GGTAPIV
-4077 VTPYSSQTWL
+4077 YTWL
-4087 LPVTLIANTNQTG
+4087 MPSNLIPNPDQSGNG
-4100 TALWP
+4100 LWP
-4105 GNNVYQVV
+4105 GNNVYQAV
-4113 DANGCTSSITVP
+4113 DAAGCISSITVS
-4125 IVEPT
+4125 ILEPT
-4130 QLVSLIPSAMVTNVS
+4130 QLMSLIPSVMVSNVS
-4145 CFGGNDGNA
+4145 CNGANDGNA
-4154 TMLVNGGRT
+4154 TMLVNGGRV
-4163 PYSYLWSGGAPLTNA
+4163 PYTYNWTGPTSITVPTATN
-4178 NVFQLAAGTY
+4178 LAAGSY
-4188 TCAVTDSSGCAT
+4188 TCNVVDSSGCAT
-4200 QASVT
+4200 SASVT
-4205 ITEPQQILANTIVQ
+4205 ITQPDRIIITPTTVTQI
-4219 TDVTCYGSN
+4219 DCYGNSN
-4228 NGIVSVQVN
+4228 GAISVAIT
-4237 GGTPAYT
+4237 GGTPAYV
-4244 YDWSPNNSDDG
+4244 YNWSPNVGSG
-4255 APSASGLAPGTY
+4255 PSVSSLDPGTY
-4267 SLNITDTKGCTRPL
+4267 QLSLVDANGCQEIMPFTIT
-4281 TYNIAQPDSFKV
+4281 QPDSLMT
-4293 IVTPHSSTCSNPNG
+4293 IVTTIPSKCSNPN
-4307 AIEMEVSGA
+4307 A
-4316 SPAYSFQ
+4316 SINVLVTGGTPIYTYQ
-4323 WNNPAFSTSQNIANL
+4323 WNDLMLQTSSQASNL
-4338 SAPATYNCLITD
+4338 AAPAIYSCVITD
-4350 SHGCTKN
+4350 GHGCIKN
-4357 VATAIFDLAP
+4357 ISVPVADLPP
-4367 PTLDSVVVQ
+4367 PTIDSISVDHVS
-4376 NVTCYG
+4376 CYNYT
-4382 FGNGMATVYPK
+4382 NGTATVYPK
-4393 AGGSATFT
+4393 EGGSSVFT
-4401 YEWYNSS
+4401 YAWYNSS
-4408 NILVGNGS
+4408 NTLVGNGN

-4425 YLIVVTDGTGC
+4425 YQIVVTDANGC
-4436 TVSSAVTISQPFPLT
+4436 TVTGATTITQPFPLS

-4465 LGVYA
+4465 LGIYA

-4478 YSYTWSGAGSTLPS
+4478 YNYTWSGAGTGLVN
-4492 SGGNHNVAFTN
+4492 GGNHNVLFTN
-4503 TNTTSIIQTY
+4503 TNTTSTIQTY

-4527 DQFIVTVL
+4527 GQFIVTVL

-4559 GGGDGVPYTYTW
+4559 GGGDGVPYTFTW

-4581 SNSIIS
+4581 SNSTIS

-4630 TQGCADLSVSFSGSG
+4630 TQGCADLTVSFSGSG
-4645 GNNFPNCTYSW
+4645 GSTFPNCTYSW
-4656 AFGDGSAG
+4656 SFGDGSAG
-4664 SDSTTTHTY
+4664 TDSTTTHTY

-4681 SLDVQ
+4681 SMDVQ

-4697 TVIANNYILVYP
+4697 TVIANNYIVVYP
-4709 NPVAEFSFNPTEISE
+4709 NPIAEFSYNPTEISE

-4737 GTSFNWNFGDVTSIT
+4737 GSTFNWNFGDVTSIT
-4752 NVSTDENPMHI
+4752 NVSTDENPIHV

-4775 VTSPLGCRDT
+4775 VTSALGCRDT

-4820 GIDEDRY
+4820 GIDEERY

-4834 WGDLIY
+4834 WGELIY
-4840 ETNNFAKGWDGRI
+4840 ETNNFAKGWDGKI
-4853 NGEVVQIDTYVY
+4853 DGNVVQIDTYVY
-4865 RIVVYDLKSEKHT
+4865 KIIVYDLRSEKHT